1 MRSDEERP
9 VPPILPSP
17 IPAHPVD
24 QLLTEARQ
32 TKYRQVLAR
41 RVKRICVVIED
52 CHDPHN
58 ATAVIRSCDAYG
70 IHNVHVTTQKNTF
83 KVSRAISQGTHR
95 YVDLHVHADI
105 EVAYAALR
113 ADGYRIYVSDLGSNE
128 LKSHTPDDLHKKQ
141 HEEKIALVFGSES
154 KGISDA
160 ARAGADAAFL
170 VPMNGFTQS
179 LNLSVTV
186 ASTIY
191 RLREASLIKD
201 EAGDLTAEEQT
212 AYYDQWVM
220 RHAGKAAEILK
231 QQDLCQDADPR
242 AELGEDR
249 KGNPVEIYKADE

>member
-17 IPAHPVD
+17 VPAHPVD
-24 QLLTEARQ
+24 ALLTDARQ
-32 TKYRQVLAR
+32 QKYRQVLAR
-41 RVKRICVVIED
+41 RIKGICVVIED

-70 IHNVHVTTQKNTF
+70 IHHVHVTTAKNTF
-83 KVSRAISQGTHR
+83 KVSRSISQGTHR

-105 EVAYAALR
+105 EAAYAALR
-113 ADGYRIYVSDLGSNE
+113 ADGYRIFVSDLGSNA
-128 LKSHTPDDLHKKQ
+128 LKSHTPDDLSHIQQ
-141 HEEKIALVFGSES
+141 HEKIALVFGSES

-191 RLREASLIKD
+191 RLREAALIKD
-201 EAGDLTAEEQT
+201 HAGDLSAEEQI
-212 AYYDQWVM
+212 AYYDAWVM
-220 RHAGKAAEILK
+220 RHAGKAAEVLK
-231 QQDLCQDADPR
+231 RQELCQDADPR
-242 AELGEDR
+242 ASLAEDR
-249 KGNPVEIYKADE
+249 KGNPIEEYKS